1 MLDTGC
7 SQHITASTAEGDKAF
22 GAILELAVEVV
33 GPILEEGAGL
43 MLVGL
48 VVDTMDAVEVVGR
61 LPGIAVTIST
71 ATIKQYWINKTVV

>member
-1 MLDTGC
+1 LLDTGC

-22 GAILELAVEVV
+22 GAILDVAVEVV
-33 GPILEEGAGL
+33 GPVLEEGAAWVDACIV
-43 MLVGL
+43 VG
-48 VVDTMDAVEVVGR
+48 TMDAVEVVGR